1 MDVQLAPAR
10 GAVGLGHVLPQD
22 RDRLGAHDEHG
33 AQVADQRR
41 QDVRVG
47 PSGQGVRRPDR
58 LPLLTERAEQ
68 AADHLGLAVEGGEP
82 LLQGPGEPQ
91 VAIDFEQLV
100 AGEAR
105 RYGRRLRDRCGAR
118 WHDVNCSGRETWLD
132 GAAKSS
138 SGARR
143 PYGDVEAAR
152 DGEDRKST
160 RLNSSH
166 GYISYAVF
174 CLKKKKKK

>member
-1 MDVQLAPAR
+1 
-10 GAVGLGHVLPQD
+10 
-22 RDRLGAHDEHG
+22 
-33 AQVADQRR
+33 
-41 QDVRVG
+41 DVRVG

-58 LPLLTERAEQ
+58 RPLLTEGAEQ
-68 AADHLGLAVEGGEP
+68 TADHLALAVEGGEP

-91 VAIDFEQLV
+91 VAIDFKQLV

-132 GAAKSS
+132 GAGKSS

-152 DGEDRKST
+152 DGDDVPALPDESRKGVDGRGRRVLCCGRPFGWQCGHVIPVT
-160 RLNSSH
+160 RSFNVA
-166 GYISYAVF
+166 I
-174 CLKKKKKK
+174 

>member
-10 GAVGLGHVLPQD
+10 GALRLGHVLPQD
-22 RDRLGAHDEHG
+22 RNRFGTHDEHG

-41 QDVRVG
+41 TDVLVG

-58 LPLLTERAEQ
+58 LPLLTEGAEQ
-68 AADHLGLAVEGGEP
+68 AADHLALAVEGGEP

-132 GAAKSS
+132 GAGNPGSA
-138 SGARR
+138 GGGRN
-143 PYGDVEAAR
+143 GDVEEALEGD
-152 DGEDRKST
+152 DGPALPVTVGDAPEGR
-160 RLNSSH
+160 
-166 GYISYAVF
+166 GGV
-174 CLKKKKKK
+174 